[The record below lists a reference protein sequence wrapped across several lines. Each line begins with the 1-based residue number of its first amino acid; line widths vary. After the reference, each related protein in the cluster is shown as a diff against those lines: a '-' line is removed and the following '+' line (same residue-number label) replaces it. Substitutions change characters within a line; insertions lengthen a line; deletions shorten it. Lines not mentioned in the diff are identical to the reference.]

1 MHAFVIKQECF
12 LQPTQAQPREFK
24 MKSYLLFSAAQ
35 LVKELSA
42 INSIINNSPI
52 EIRCLHL
59 SLTHNSHALIMSS
72 AFLHN
77 KLKLITTHIC
87 YLRMVPTKNI
97 ARC

>member
-59 SLTHNSHALIMSS
+59 SLTHSQLACVNYVQCISS
-72 AFLHN
+72 
-77 KLKLITTHIC
+77 
-87 YLRMVPTKNI
+87 
-97 ARC
+97 